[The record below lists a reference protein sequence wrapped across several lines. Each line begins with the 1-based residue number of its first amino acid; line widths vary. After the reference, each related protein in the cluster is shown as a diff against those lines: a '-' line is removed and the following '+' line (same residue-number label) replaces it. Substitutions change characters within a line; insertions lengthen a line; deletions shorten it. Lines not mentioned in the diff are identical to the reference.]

1 MSSSHPS
8 DKQHSTYL
16 PQFGIYVL
24 MAVLGAVLTFTAI
37 RVFPAQ
43 LIPAE
48 LRQRSD
54 IETSVNPGSVSLSEV
69 QKTDPH
75 NFVVAAVR
83 RVGGA
88 VVRIDTERTIT
99 IPRPRFFDDPFFER
113 FFGRDTMPKIPW
125 EYRQL
130 GEGSGFIID
139 SNGMILTNAH
149 LVSGVNTVQVSLKD
163 GRTFKGKV
171 QGIDRPS
178 DLAVVKIDGQNLPV
192 ATLGNSK
199 DLQVGD
205 WAIAVGNPFG
215 LDNTVTL
222 GIISTLKRSSG
233 EVGIPDKR
241 LNFIQTDAAINP
253 GNSGGPL
260 LNARGEV
267 IGINT
272 AIRPGASG
280 IGFAIPIDTAKA
292 IKDALARGEK
302 ISHPYI
308 GIRMVTLTKE
318 IANQLNSDPNTP
330 FSIAK
335 FNGVLAIEVLPNS
348 PAENAGLQPKDVIV
362 EVNGQSVTS
371 AEQLQEIVANSRIGQ
386 PLQLKVWRKEKLQQF
401 SVRPTNLEE

>member
-8 DKQHSTYL
+8 DKQYSTYL

-24 MAVLGAVLTFTAI
+24 MAVLGAVLTLAAI

-43 LIPAE
+43 FIPPE
-48 LRQRSD
+48 LPQRSK
-54 IETSVNPGSVSLSEV
+54 IQTSIPSKSVSQVGIV
-69 QKTDPH
+69 QH

-83 RVGGA
+83 RVGAA
-88 VVRIDTERTIT
+88 VVRLDTERTIT
-99 IPRPRFFDDPFFER
+99 MPRFFGDPLFGR
-113 FFGRDTMPKIPW
+113 FFRGTMPVMPW
-125 EYRQL
+125 ELRQR

-149 LVSGVNTVQVSLKD
+149 LVSGVDTVKVTLKD
-163 GRTFKGKV
+163 GRIFKGKV
-171 QGIDRPS
+171 RGLDELL

-192 ATLGNSK
+192 APLGNSK
-199 DLQVGD
+199 ELQVGD

-260 LNARGEV
+260 LNTQGEV

-272 AIRPGASG
+272 AIRAEAQG

-292 IKDALARGEK
+292 IKDTLVRGEK

-308 GIRMVTLTKE
+308 GIRMITLTPEVAK
-318 IANQLNSDPNTP
+318 QLNSGLNTP
-330 FSIAK
+330 FSIAQQ
-335 FNGVLAIEVLPNS
+335 NGVLAIQVLPNS
-348 PAENAGLQPKDVIV
+348 PAEDAGLQPGDVIV
-362 EVNGQSVTS
+362 EVNGQSVTN
-371 AEQLQEIVANSRIGQ
+371 ADKLQDIVGNSHIGQ
-386 PLQLKVWRKEKLQQF
+386 SLQLKVWRGEKVQQF
-401 SVRPTNLEE
+401 SVSPSESRDANQ